1 MKTQQFRQIG
11 VDGDYEICCASFV
24 SGGKRFPREGAQQ
37 MESSWTEVRSK
48 FKLPLRVVG
57 WCLWRRLQQRAGK
70 CQRFKRQRDEA
81 RREVA
86 RQEVELARRQEQLG
100 ELQNR
105 LRKLE
110 AAHQR
115 LVAAPCRLPDDPP
128 LEAHKYGLRMICL
141 AINLARVVGLRPAER
156 ALTVFWGWLGV
167 EQPLPDWTT
176 IRTWLMRLGV
186 AILEEPLEEA
196 DDRVWMVDHSNQIGP
211 EKVLVVLGVRAS
223 QLPPPGEPLGHA
235 DVRVLLV
242 QPGTRWKREDMAA
255 VYDRLGERC
264 GPPRAVLCDGAVEL
278 REGAERLKK
287 GRFDTIVVQDFKH
300 KAAIYL
306 KSLLENG
313 PRFAEFNTALGKTR
327 SAIQQ
332 TEMSHLTPPS
342 PKPKARFMNLGPT
355 LEWASAIAWL
365 FEHPNAESRRGIA
378 PERLE
383 EKLGWLRPFAPD
395 LAAWR
400 ECQQVVNAGLKFI
413 NEQGLS
419 CGAAERLRAALATT
433 AKKAA
438 SQQLADRLVDFVAGA
453 EAELQPGER
462 LPMSTEILESTFALY
477 KQLEGQHSKGGFT
490 SLLACFAALLAPAT
504 EERIRRSFSKVSVKR
519 VREWTKTNLGT
530 TLGSKRRAL
539 YTEFRNATEIVTAT

>member
-1 MKTQQFRQIG
+1 
-11 VDGDYEICCASFV
+11 
-24 SGGKRFPREGAQQ
+24 

-48 FKLPLRVVG
+48 FKLSLWVVG
-57 WCLWRRLQQRAGK
+57 WCLWRRLQRRERK
-70 CQRFKRQRDEA
+70 CQHFKQQRDEA
-81 RREVA
+81 RQEVA
-86 RQEVELARRQEQLG
+86 KRDVEIARQREQLC

-110 AAHQR
+110 AENRR
-115 LVAAPCRLPDDPP
+115 LAEAPCRLPDDPP
-128 LEAHKYGLRMICL
+128 LGSHKYGLRMIRL
-141 AINLARVVGLRPAER
+141 AINLARVVGLRPSER
-156 ALTVFWGWLGV
+156 AMKIFWEWLGI

-176 IRTWLMRLGV
+176 IRNWLMRLGL

-196 DDRVWMVDHSNQIGP
+196 DDWVWMVDHSNQVGA

-223 QLPPPGEPLGHA
+223 QLPPPGETLGHE
-235 DVRVLLV
+235 DVRVLMV
-242 QPGTRWKREDMAA
+242 QPGTHWKREDMAA
-255 VYDRLGERC
+255 VYDQLAERC

-278 REGAERLKK
+278 RDGAESLTK

-300 KAAIYL
+300 KSAIFL
-306 KSLLENG
+306 KSLLEKS
-313 PRFAEFNTALGKTR
+313 PRFAEFNTAMGKTR

-342 PKPKARFMNLGPT
+342 QKPKARFMNLGPT
-355 LEWASAIAWL
+355 LEWASAISWL
-365 FEHPNAESRRGIA
+365 FDHPEAESRRGIA

-383 EKLGWLRPFAPD
+383 EKLGWLRSFAPE

-400 ECQQVVNAGLKFI
+400 ECQQVINAGLRFI

-419 CGAAERLRAALATT
+419 CGAAERLRAALDATT
-433 AKKAA
+433 GAA
-438 SQQLADRLVDFVAGA
+438 SQQLADRLVDFVAAA

-490 SLLACFAALLAPAT
+490 SLLACFAALLKPTT
-504 EERIRRSFSKVSVKR
+504 EESVRRSFSKVSVKR

-530 TLGSKRRAL
+530 TLTSKRQAL
-539 YTEFRNATEIVTAT
+539 YTEFRSATEIITAT